1 MPKTPTCTVITRSVL
16 PASLF
21 PVQPST
27 TSSKSIASTLARHIL
42 GHINAY
48 NFSLTRQRWDRQ
60 EREIIDKFFREK
72 IPATPTTES
81 ESASA
86 AACTEESCIRFAK
99 AALNTDDIA
108 AVDNQGSNSF
118 TLLSPSLKE
127 IIQFRLKPLNT
138 DIIHLANTIYGD
150 LVPEVKFHDG
160 FALPAVYSCKAIPG
174 RVHLLQPFPKGNFPL
189 EREKLTVAELGRFV
203 ARAAFFE
210 QPKPF
215 SDDSWTKSAEMTLHR
230 LTKNPTLKC
239 LAPDLFDL
247 LGTLQPELHLLESL
261 PAVLTHHDFSQVN
274 ILVNDYGNVTGVIDF
289 DEAGIEAFGMCTWGL
304 YECFLGSMEDGKWS
318 FYDMPA
324 AEDFQPSRS
333 VREVLECT
341 FWDSLWGNAPPS
353 LKRDK
358 AERAVKISLSIGI
371 INRYFI
377 QGMMDEIDMSR
388 NAHRLS
394 LEYVRRILPQV
405 WKWNERL

>member
-1 MPKTPTCTVITRSVL
+1 MADVSEEW
-16 PASLF
+16 
-21 PVQPST
+21 
-27 TSSKSIASTLARHIL
+27 
-42 GHINAY
+42 N
-48 NFSLTRQRWDRQ
+48 RQ

-72 IPATPTTES
+72 IPATFTAEN
-81 ESASA
+81 ESASV
-86 AACTEESCIRFAK
+86 CTEKSFIQFAK
-99 AALNTDDIA
+99 AALKTDDVA

-118 TLLSPSLKE
+118 TLLSSSLKE
-127 IIQFRLKPLNT
+127 IIQFRLKLLKT
-138 DIIHLANTIYGD
+138 DIIHLANKIYGD

-160 FALPAVYSCKAIPG
+160 FPLPVYSCKVIPG
-174 RVHLLQPFPKGNFPL
+174 RVHLLQPFPEGNFPL
-189 EREKLTVAELGRFV
+189 EREKVTVAELGWFV

-210 QPKPF
+210 QPKPVPD
-215 SDDSWTKSAEMTLHR
+215 SSWTKSAEMTLHR
-230 LTKNPTLKC
+230 LTKNSTLRC

-247 LGTLQPELHLLESL
+247 LSTLQPELHLLESL

-274 ILVNDYGNVTGVIDF
+274 ILVNDSGHVTGVIDF
-289 DEAGIEAFGMCTWGL
+289 DEAGIEAFGMCIWGL

-324 AEDFQPSRS
+324 EDSPGRS

-341 FWDSLWGNAPPS
+341 FWDSLWVNAPLS
-353 LKRDK
+353 LKREK
-358 AERAVKISLSIGI
+358 AEKAVKISLSIGI

-394 LEYVRRILPQV
+394 LEYVRGILPQV
-405 WKWNERL
+405 WKWNGRL